1 MGGPG
6 VGGMAAGPGGFHVTI
21 QAAMA
26 VVLAKRWL
34 YVYISSKDKECGR
47 GKGRD

>member
-26 VVLAKRWL
+26 VVLAKWWPYVVLRWP
-34 YVYISSKDKECGR
+34 
-47 GKGRD
+47 